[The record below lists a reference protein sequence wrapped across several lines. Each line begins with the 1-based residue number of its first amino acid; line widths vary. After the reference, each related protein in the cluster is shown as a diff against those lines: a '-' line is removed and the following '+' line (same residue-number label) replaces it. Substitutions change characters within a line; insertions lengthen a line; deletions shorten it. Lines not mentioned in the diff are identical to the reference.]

1 MKDKKMIFTS
11 LSALLILL
19 VVGGVVLFNKPESKE
34 KGPDN
39 NITDAIKFKEEYTKI
54 EDDNIFVYRS
64 IEEIIKILENGT
76 GVVYLG
82 FPSCPWCQAYVPY
95 LNEVAKE
102 NNISKIYYY
111 NILNDRKENTENYQ
125 KILELLGDYAEHD
138 DEGNKRIY
146 APTIIFVNDGKIEGM
161 DSETAKDTKGF
172 EKPEDYW
179 TEESVQALKER
190 LAKLCDKV
198 DETTCSDCNK

>member
-54 EDDNIFVYRS
+54 GDDNIFVYRS

-82 FPSCPWCQAYVPY
+82 FPECPWCQAYVPY